1 MYRLRNIKSSIIILQ
16 FTIKK
21 KKFLSDSW
29 WCAHKFK
36 ITFKKIIF
44 ANNLTFLKKK
54 KKKNRALYSHHF
66 FVLMT
71 LIGILNI

>member
-16 FTIKK
+16 FSIKK
-21 KKFLSDSW
+21 KILSDSW

-54 KKKNRALYSHHF
+54 KKK
-66 FVLMT
+66 
-71 LIGILNI
+71 

>member
-16 FTIKK
+16 FSIKK
-21 KKFLSDSW
+21 KILSDSW

-44 ANNLTFLKKK
+44 ANNLTFLKK
-54 KKKNRALYSHHF
+54 NRALYSHHF